1 MVEDL
6 VNTGEDATVNEAYGR
21 SGTKDDIASRDILE
35 SKTITDKRMMPDL
48 MKSPGTIMNS
58 EQLLSDDTKMRE
70 SRDLDQESARRDTED
85 DKTETD
91 GAQNA
96 QKQPGV
102 EKFNLGLEH
111 RDDSKQTKRMETE
124 DLGGTVSDGSPLIA

>member
-6 VNTGEDATVNEAYGR
+6 VNTGEDGTVNEAYGR
-21 SGTKDDIASRDILE
+21 SGTKDDVASRDILE

-48 MKSPGTIMNS
+48 MKSPATIMAS

-91 GAQNA
+91 GA
-96 QKQPGV
+96 P
-102 EKFNLGLEH
+102 
-111 RDDSKQTKRMETE
+111 
-124 DLGGTVSDGSPLIA
+124 